1 MIAAAML
8 FINPCSSWFVGPEPM
23 RATTRSS
30 EGRICLG
37 SARVL
42 AYPPA

>member
-8 FINPCSSWFVGPEPM
+8 SINPCSSQFVGPEPM
-23 RATTRSS
+23 RATIRSS
-30 EGRICLG
+30 EGRICLR

-42 AYPPA
+42 AYAPA